1 MLSTIVYL
9 VTCVVRSALPE
20 GLEEVLQ
27 QLSAEHKIGRG
38 FAPRGCGLQPE
49 QCLAGTLS
57 RSVQR
62 LHLCSSLQPP
72 AVLFRP
78 EGVHQ
83 GFPADLSKQKTILTV
98 STRSRSGLLHPFP
111 PKSLTF
117 CPSLGGLQAPSRN
130 ILANVANLRG
140 GQVLIC
146 NDPRASC
153 PSAFTDISLSKID
166 VDAAHSPV
174 LTLHLGPFNLCHF
187 QPL

>member
-1 MLSTIVYL
+1 MPGWDFVEVGPVIASVFIPAASCGAVQ
-9 VTCVVRSALPE
+9 TCSDPY
-20 GLEEVLQ
+20 
-27 QLSAEHKIGRG
+27 
-38 FAPRGCGLQPE
+38 
-49 QCLAGTLS
+49 
-57 RSVQR
+57 
-62 LHLCSSLQPP
+62 
-72 AVLFRP
+72 
-78 EGVHQ
+78 Q
-83 GFPADLSKQKTILTV
+83 GFPDDLSKQKTILTV

-130 ILANVANLRG
+130 ILANVANLRA

-166 VDAAHSPV
+166 VDAAHRPV
-174 LTLHLGPFNLCHF
+174 LTLHLGAFNLCHF

>member
-38 FAPRGCGLQPE
+38 FAVGCSQGSAWLGLCRG
-49 QCLAGTLS
+49 LS
-57 RSVQR
+57 SDCICV
-62 LHLCSSLQPP
+62 HPCSLLRCCSDLRGPS
-72 AVLFRP
+72 
-78 EGVHQ
+78 
-83 GFPADLSKQKTILTV
+83 GFPCYLSKQKTILTV
-98 STRSRSGLLHPFP
+98 SMRSRSGLLHPFP

-130 ILANVANLRG
+130 ILANVANLRA

-174 LTLHLGPFNLCHF
+174 LTLHLGAFNLCHF